1 MIIIANLLII
11 LFTAILVNLP
21 YDFVFMFAPK
31 PKIYSPESL
40 EWFMQFTKEQRESW
54 EKNKIKNFL
63 QFILVYFFIFYFI
76 YFVIG
81 KLGG

>member
-40 EWFMQFTKEQRESW
+40 EWFMQFTKEQ
-54 EKNKIKNFL
+54 NKKLFTIHFSL
-63 QFILVYFFIFYFI
+63 FFYFLFHI
-76 YFVIG
+76 FCDR
-81 KLGG
+81 